1 MNKIKLVEFTDKED
15 NYKLM
20 YKWCS
25 QEFIYEW
32 FEQRKLSLDEIEYKY
47 KTKLL
52 NKEQKL
58 FLINY
63 NEKEI
68 GFVQIYKYNENKIKL
83 LNSYNNIFEY
93 DIFIGELE
101 YISKG
106 IGTQIIKYINNYI
119 YNNYSCDYIILRP
132 FENNKR
138 AIKCY
143 EKCGFEKNYEYIG
156 TDTLGNK
163 EKIVVLINELNR

>member
-1 MNKIKLVEFTDKED
+1 MNKIKLIEFTDKED

-25 QEFIYEW
+25 QKFIYEW

-93 DIFIGELE
+93 DIFIGESE

-119 YNNYSCDYIILRP
+119 YNNYLCNYIILRP

-143 EKCGFEKNYEYIG
+143 EKCGFEKIYEYIG
-156 TDTLGNK
+156 TDTLGNNK
-163 EKIVVLINELNR
+163 KIIVYILQLK